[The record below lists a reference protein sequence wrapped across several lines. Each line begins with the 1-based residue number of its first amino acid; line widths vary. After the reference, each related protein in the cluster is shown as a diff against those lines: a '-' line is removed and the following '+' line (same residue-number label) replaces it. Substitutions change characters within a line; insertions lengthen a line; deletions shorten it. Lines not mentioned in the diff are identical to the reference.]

1 MVIMNDDNSLSLS
14 WLLGRIQ
21 EVHPG
26 NDGIARVAI
35 VRTVNDSYKRPIT
48 RLCLLP

>member
-1 MVIMNDDNSLSLS
+1 MNDDNSLSLS

-26 NDGIARVAI
+26 NDGIARVATVVCI
-35 VRTVNDSYKRPIT
+35 VNGSYKRPIT